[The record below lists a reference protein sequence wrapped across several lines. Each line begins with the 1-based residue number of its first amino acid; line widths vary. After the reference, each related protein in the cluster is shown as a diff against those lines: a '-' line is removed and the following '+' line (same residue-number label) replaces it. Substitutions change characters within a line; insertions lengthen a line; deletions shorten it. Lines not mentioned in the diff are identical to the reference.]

1 MKRVKRNSGIA
12 LLVSIA
18 FSTTISCSSD
28 NTIEEKDPKEYKS
41 NVTKVLEYAPAFG
54 QFVNKL
60 PLYEEG
66 DTVESMRIKAEK
78 ALQNNT
84 VITLG
89 GFGGYVVFGFDHT
102 IANVPGK
109 RDFRI
114 LGNAFANNAE
124 PGVILVAYDANKNG
138 IPDVDEW
145 FEIAGSEH
153 EKGRV
158 KAKYKI
164 VYYKPAKALDDS
176 QEEIEQYIRWEDNL
190 GNNGWKKKNKFH
202 HQSYYPQW
210 VKTEVLRFEGTLL
223 PTNAI
228 NEDETESGWQ
238 LKPFAWG
245 YADNYPNRQEG
256 STIDIDWA
264 VDQNG
269 NKVNLPGI
277 DFIKVY
283 TGLNQEAGWLGETS
297 TEVGG
302 AIDLHIENK
311 N

>member
-1 MKRVKRNSGIA
+1 MKNIKRNSGIA
-12 LLVSIA
+12 MLASIA
-18 FSTTISCSSD
+18 IVAFNSCSSD
-28 NTIEEKDPKEYKS
+28 STSQPDDPKVYKA

-54 QFVNKL
+54 QFVNTL
-60 PLYEEG
+60 PPYEEG

-78 ALQNNT
+78 ALQNNA

-102 IANVPGK
+102 IANIPGK
-109 RDFRI
+109 RDVRI

-138 IPDVDEW
+138 IPDEEEW

-153 EKGRV
+153 EKGSV
-158 KAKYKI
+158 QSGYEI
-164 VYYKPAKALDDS
+164 VYYRPAKALDDS
-176 QEEIEQYIRWEDNL
+176 QEEIEQYIQWEDNL
-190 GNNGWKKKNKFH
+190 GNKGWKKKNSFH

-210 VKTEVLRFEGTLL
+210 VTSDVLRFKGTLL
-223 PTNAI
+223 PANATKV
-228 NEDETESGWQ
+228 NESESGWKLQ
-238 LKPFAWG
+238 PFAWG
-245 YADNYPNRQEG
+245 YADNYPNKHEG

-264 VDQNG
+264 VDKNG
-269 NKVNLPGI
+269 NKANLPGI

-302 AIDLHIENK
+302 AIDLHLDE
-311 N
+311 